1 MIFILY
7 FLWFLLFLF
16 LFAELFFIGYKIY
29 RFFFAPGAFYY
40 PSKIA
45 EIQAML
51 KVAEVTKKD
60 TVVDLGS
67 GDGVILFEAAKL
79 GAKAIGYEINPFLV
93 KKTREKIKKLKLE
106 HLVSVHLKNFW
117 KVDFNEA
124 TVITLYCFP
133 EFMNKLERVLNKKLT
148 HPIRFVSNRYQFPRK
163 KYFKKLKEA
172 YLYKF

>member
-1 MIFILY
+1 MIILYY
-7 FLWFLLFLF
+7 FLWFLIILFLLAEVGF
-16 LFAELFFIGYKIY
+16 LGYKFY

-45 EIQAML
+45 EIQNML
-51 KVAEVTKKD
+51 KVANVTAKD

-93 KKTREKIKKLKLE
+93 KKTEEKIKKLKLE

-133 EFMNKLERVLNKKLT
+133 EFLNKLERVLNKKLT
-148 HPIRFVSNRYQFPRK
+148 HPIRFVSNRYQFPKK
-163 KYFKKLKEA
+163 KYFKKEGEA